1 MAKKRRAAMNKFCEE
16 CGNKLTP
23 GDKFCDQCGTPVPQ
37 PEPSPQEEPQ
47 AQQPLL
53 ENERQSQSL
62 TFSFFKEKRVN
73 EIAEKDWYYGI
84 LLTNFKKLNEKFGRN
99 ETEKLKEVL
108 EVYTDFYK
116 SMGLQY
122 LVLDTS
128 DNVLKTINGKNWKHH
143 VNLLRKAVKRLK
155 NKLKVDARFVM
166 IFGGHEIIPMPLF
179 PNPNTATSD
188 KDVDS
193 DLPYSTL
200 SIKDPQESDE
210 ARTPTLP
217 VGRIPTGTNSNIND
231 VLNLL
236 RNTQEAISDFS
247 NEKTFGLSAN
257 CWQEVSGVINNRV
270 CKDTL
275 YISPGLTLQNLN
287 QYYDT
292 QCNVHYFN
300 LHGSNRQAEWLGQ
313 KGQDYPEAFA
323 PETILQNK
331 SLNIIGV
338 EACYGARFIGLAKE
352 ESILLSALA
361 GKTVSFVGSSRIAW
375 GPPAPPMNL
384 ADVVI
389 HDFLGLVQQGWTA
402 GDALLKARIN
412 GYLNSVEK
420 DPPTS
425 LLTMMEFNL
434 FGDPLFFFSP
444 EQKTSAKAAGPTSK
458 GVKLENPG
466 VDGDQMDE
474 LPEEEMEKSAP
485 PQPDED
491 SIYSRVTQAVD
502 EAQRKITALINKK
515 VWEKYPEFKN
525 IEPVF
530 KKYSFNGKEFNK
542 LTYGKQLE
550 KFDKYLMVNTDTNGE
565 IISEFDSK

>member
-1 MAKKRRAAMNKFCEE
+1 MNKFCEE

-23 GDKFCDQCGTPVPQ
+23 GDKFCDQCGTTV
-37 PEPSPQEEPQ
+37 PQEESSSQEQTQ
-47 AQQPLL
+47 AQQPLI
-53 ENERQSQSL
+53 ENDKQSQNL
-62 TFSFFKEKRVN
+62 TFNFYKEKRVDAT
-73 EIAEKDWYYGI
+73 AEKDWYYGI
-84 LLTNFKKLNEKFGRN
+84 LLTNFKKLSEKFGRA

-108 EVYTDFYK
+108 EGYTDFYK

-155 NKLKVDARFVM
+155 SKLKVDTRFVM
-166 IFGGHEIIPMPLF
+166 IFGGDEIIPMPVF
-179 PNPNTATSD
+179 PNPNTTTSD

-200 SIKDPQESDE
+200 SIKDPQESEE
-210 ARTPTLP
+210 ARTPILP
-217 VGRIPTGTNSNIND
+217 VGRIPTGTNTNIND
-231 VLNLL
+231 VFNLL
-236 RNTQEAISDFS
+236 RNTQEAILHFT
-247 NEKTFGLSAN
+247 NEKSFGLSAN
-257 CWQEVSGVINNRV
+257 CWQEVSGLINSRV

-275 YISPGLTLQNLN
+275 YISPGVILQNLN

-300 LHGSNRQAEWLGQ
+300 LHGSDQAAEWFGQ
-313 KGQDYPEAFA
+313 KGQDYPVAFA
-323 PETILQNK
+323 PAAILQNK
-331 SLNIIGV
+331 TLNVVGV
-338 EACYGARFIGLAKE
+338 EACYGARFIGLARE
-352 ESILLSALA
+352 DSILLSALA

-375 GPPAPPMNL
+375 GPSAPPMNL

-389 HDFLGLVQQGWTA
+389 HDFLGMVQQGWTA
-402 GDALLKARIN
+402 GDAFLKARVN
-412 GYLNSVEK
+412 GYTNSVEK

-444 EQKTSAKAAGPTSK
+444 EQKTSAKAAGPTLK

-466 VDGDQMDE
+466 VDGDQMDD
-474 LPEEEMEKSAP
+474 LPDEEMEKSTTQEP
-485 PQPDED
+485 EED
-491 SIYSRVTQAVD
+491 SVYSRVTQAVD

-530 KKYSFNGKEFNK
+530 KKYSFEGKTFNK
-542 LTYGKQLE
+542 LTYEKSLE
-550 KFDKYLMVNTDTNGE
+550 KFDKYLMVNTDNDGE